1 MKLGEFIRHFS
12 HNNLIRLWYKH
23 EGGYKAVLDH
33 ANDVGMDWAVNKQEG
48 KYRHFINNEVLGL
61 VGIEFSKETKHHDA
75 INIVIEKLDN
85 QPQLEDLRTYNNST
99 KHETI

>member
-1 MKLGEFIRHFS
+1 MKLGEFIEKFS

-33 ANDVGMDWAVNKQEG
+33 ANDVDMDWTVNKQEG
-48 KYRHFINNEVLGL
+48 KYRHFINNEMLGL
-61 VGIEFSKETKHHDA
+61 VGIEFSDGVKHHDA

-85 QPQLEDLRTYNNST
+85 QPQLEDLSTYNNLPQY
-99 KHETI
+99 EAI

>member
-1 MKLGEFIRHFS
+1 MKLGEFIEKFS
-12 HNNLIRLWYKH
+12 HNNIIRLWYKH

-33 ANDVGMDWAVNKQEG
+33 ANDVSMDWEVNKQEG
-48 KYRHFINNEVLGL
+48 KNRHFINNEVLGL
-61 VGIEFSKETKHHDA
+61 VGMEFHSDIDRHDA

-85 QPQLEDLRTYNNST
+85 QPQLEDLNIYNNFT